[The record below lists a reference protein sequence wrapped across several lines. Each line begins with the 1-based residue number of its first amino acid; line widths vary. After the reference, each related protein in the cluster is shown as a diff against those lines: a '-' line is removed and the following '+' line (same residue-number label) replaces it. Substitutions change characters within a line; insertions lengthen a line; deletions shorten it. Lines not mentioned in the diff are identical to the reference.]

1 MQARAAETLV
11 RDFCAAW
18 HRRDLDAIVAAMDV
32 DIVYWNLPAPP
43 VLGREAVRAFLVP
56 LIRDTIA
63 IEFELHAV
71 AGSEAGDKVLTERL
85 DRLTF
90 PSGVLEIPVMGIFEL
105 RHGLITAWREY
116 ADFASIGEAVAR
128 LGVSLS
134 PAPA

>member
-63 IEFELHAV
+63 T
-71 AGSEAGDKVLTERL
+71 GSEAGDKVLTERL